1 MRLLSLFALLL
12 AIASPLTLAAG
23 DSRDCRVG
31 EITRVHGDV
40 KVVRS
45 GRTLVPLN
53 GEALC
58 VHDRFITSERG
69 IAQLA
74 FPDGTEITVGR
85 DSVFVVSQWKQ
96 RSFFANVAR
105 FELVSGSFRALTGA
119 ITQRRNS
126 FEVKT
131 AIANIGI
138 RGTEFWGSVN
148 ISPGSLDVLMLNGA
162 GIYVKNANGTSEIT
176 EAGKGV
182 SVRSGKAP
190 TTPVVWSPEK
200 VQRALGTITP

>member
-1 MRLLSLFALLL
+1 MRLLPLFALLL
-12 AIASPLTLAAG
+12 AVASPFTLAAG

-31 EITRVHGDV
+31 DVTRVHGDV
-40 KVVRS
+40 KLVRE

-53 GEALC
+53 GEAFC

-69 IAQLA
+69 IANLK

-85 DSVFVVSQWKQ
+85 DSVFVISQWKQ
-96 RSFFANVAR
+96 RAFFANVAR

-126 FEVKT
+126 FMVKT
-131 AIANIGI
+131 AVASIGI

-148 ISPGSLDVLMLNGA
+148 ISPGSLDVLMLNGT
-162 GIYVKNANGTSEIT
+162 GIYVKNANGTTEIT
-176 EAGKGV
+176 EPGKGV

-190 TTPVVWSPEK
+190 AAPVTWSPEK
-200 VQRALGTITP
+200 VQRALGTVTP